1 MKQSILLTCKDKY
14 MSKLYKNVYAR
25 LSRRIFDNCKE
36 TNFFETTFIDIIVLI
51 IKQQLRTKC
60 QRI

>member
-1 MKQSILLTCKDKY
+1 MLSTCKDIY

-25 LSRRIFDNCKE
+25 LSRKIFDSCKE
-36 TNFFETTFIDIIVLI
+36 TNIFETTSIDIIVLI

>member
-1 MKQSILLTCKDKY
+1 

-51 IKQQLRTKC
+51 IRQQLRTKR